1 VTAVTVTLVALVV
14 HAMGAAESASYL
26 SRTLREGKIIGNLL
40 CLLL

>member
-26 SRTLREGKIIGNLL
+26 S
-40 CLLL
+40 